1 MDLTLRETGTAAT
14 EARRTE
20 RETNTAE
27 SCMIGERGFR
37 KWIRTRNEDVDRA
50 QLWMKFVKGM
60 RGGRAKACKRWRL
73 LSEAGQALYDAFGD
87 ESPGTTSR
95 APDCAMR
102 QSFVGRTSRI
112 AVPGNKESCSS
123 QPFVSGGSRAQL
135 IRSLCLGSIA
145 VSVWKRCSGVAIRY
159 RTLT

>member
-1 MDLTLRETGTAAT
+1 VISGRLIRDDWVMSVGENRYVARINSQYAAPTAPCDFLPPLMDLTLRETGTAAT

-27 SCMIGERGFR
+27 SCMIGGRGFG

-60 RGGRAKACKRWRL
+60 RGERAKARKRWRL
-73 LSEAGQALYDAFGD
+73 LSDAGQALYDAFGV

-95 APDCAMR
+95 TADCDHMR
-102 QSFVGRTSRI
+102 
-112 AVPGNKESCSS
+112 
-123 QPFVSGGSRAQL
+123 
-135 IRSLCLGSIA
+135 
-145 VSVWKRCSGVAIRY
+145 
-159 RTLT
+159 